1 MTTIDWPN
9 ALTTDNDEGVPLLA
23 FRETDTGAIG
33 YGHQNPEAFAK
44 AYNDWTEYQMGDDY
58 DPESA
63 KTSANVSHLWVVELG
78 EWLEESEEWM
88 PESFPVTVIGSL

>member
-9 ALTTDNDEGVPLLA
+9 ALVTDNDEGVPLLA

-33 YGHQNPEAFAK
+33 YGHQVPDAFAK
-44 AYNDWTEYQMGDDY
+44 AYNDWIEYQMGEDY

-63 KTSANVSHLWVVELG
+63 KTSGHVNHLWVIEVG
-78 EWLEESEEWM
+78 DWLEECEERT
-88 PESFPVTVIGSL
+88 PDCFPVTVIGSL